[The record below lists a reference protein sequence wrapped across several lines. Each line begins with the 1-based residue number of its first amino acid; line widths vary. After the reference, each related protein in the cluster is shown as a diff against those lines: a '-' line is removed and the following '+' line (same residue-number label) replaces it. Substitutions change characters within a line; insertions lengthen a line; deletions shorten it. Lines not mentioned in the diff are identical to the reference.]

1 MTPSNTAPNMD
12 DMVSKPIQPK
22 PQSLT
27 FFGQI
32 VVVDRSDWK
41 LVKGQGRQVF
51 DHTYD
56 DPNDLVRGIT
66 LAIECEKRDG
76 EKYTI
81 DTGRLPL
88 LEIDKAWHKHLLPS
102 LQRLGV
108 PLSQLKSAF
117 VRVKRIETGETYAKT
132 NSDGTSE
139 IKHKTALEIL
149 AVYPDWHAMNS
160 ARDALFGAG
169 RTEAAPASQ
178 PAPAA
183 TPDSTPTLDREALAK
198 LLPGLWMAAGR
209 NKEVFATMFS
219 GNPTF
224 TQAFTLDEAL
234 QAATL
239 PF

>member
-1 MTPSNTAPNMD
+1 MTISNMD
-12 DMVSKPIQPK
+12 DMVTNPIQPK
-22 PQSLT
+22 PQNLT

-32 VVVDRSDWK
+32 VILDRSNWK
-41 LVKGQGRQVF
+41 LVRGQGRQVF

-56 DPNDLVRGIT
+56 DPKDLIRGIT
-66 LAIECEKRDG
+66 LAIECEKRSG

-102 LQRLGV
+102 LQKLGV
-108 PLSQLKSAF
+108 SLSQLKSAF
-117 VRVKRIETGETYAKT
+117 VQVKRIETGETYTKA

-139 IKHKTALEIL
+139 TKHKTALEL
-149 AVYPDWHAMNS
+149 VAVYPDWHAMNS
-160 ARDALFGAG
+160 ARDALFGQG
-169 RTEAAPASQ
+169 RTEATPAAPANTL
-178 PAPAA
+178 AL
-183 TPDSTPTLDREALAK
+183 DSTPTLDKEALAK

-209 NKEVFATMFS
+209 NKDVFAAMFN
-219 GNPTF
+219 GNPNF
-224 TQAFTLDEAL
+224 ANAFTLDEAL